1 MVVILPL
8 ELKINKE
15 LLYSIIIELKQI
27 ISSLSLSNWLIKFDI
42 IIDNENWVV
51 LDIGLDPPY
60 RMLKYYIK
68 NNFDF
73 YSNYI
78 NQYIDNKITYP
89 SPKE

>member
-1 MVVILPL
+1 M
-8 ELKINKE
+8 K
-15 LLYSIIIELKQI
+15 LLIDKDMTLRTEQVFYD
-27 ISSLSLSNWLIKFDI
+27 LSTNTASYPQEGI

-89 SPKE
+89 SHKK